1 MADASDGAAR
11 ASDAPTTELQ
21 QVKARAVKK
30 IRSLEDR
37 LKQTNDEL
45 ASARA
50 AAATQRQ
57 ALAAELAQLEANS
70 DESASLLG
78 ELAMRQQQELSPT
91 STLRP
96 AAGQGRADGGER
108 ARGERAD
115 PRAAGA
121 ARGAHHAVVEAQT
134 ASTVE
139 RRLLQARVDELRRAE
154 SELRETAEQDAAKF
168 RQTDAA
174 QRDKIGKLKALLA
187 EARVLIKSGGG
198 GNGASIDAAAAAAGE
213 AAAAAAGGV
222 QLKALSASSGKWSAR
237 WPRPSSS
244 SIAFRGV
251 MPPRTLCRPHPR
263 RGRHRHR
270 GSARDI

>member
-78 ELAMRQQQELSPT
+78 ELAMRQQQELSLT
-91 STLRP
+91 STLHGLQQAKDEQT
-96 AAGQGRADGGER
+96 AAS
-108 ARGERAD
+108 AREVSALTLELQ
-115 PRAAGA
+115 ALQEE
-121 ARGAHHAVVEAQT
+121 HHAVVEAQT

-198 GNGASIDAAAAAAGE
+198 GNGASIDAAAAAAGGCRCGRWWRAVE
-213 AAAAAAGGV
+213 GSQRRAQASGARAGLVPPAAA
-222 QLKALSASSGKWSAR
+222 S
-237 WPRPSSS
+237 PSE
-244 SIAFRGV
+244 G
-251 MPPRTLCRPHPR
+251 
-263 RGRHRHR
+263 
-270 GSARDI
+270 